1 MTFRGYIIILGIFYL
16 IPGITELL
24 VNTTNS
30 FGNLRDSSIYLDIKY
45 KRNFVY
51 TTLFSSVIFSFT
63 KLYMLRYF
71 FYILFL
77 FSNYSY
83 FITIQKYHIQ
93 LS

>member
-83 FITIQKYHIQ
+83 FITIQKHHIQ